1 MATFDYRAID
11 VNGKRQAGILEADNA
26 RHVRQQLRRLN
37 LVPLTVART
46 DGNDS
51 GLNGGFL
58 SRGSFSKS
66 DRTKLGATT
75 LAIITRQL
83 AVLLRSGMPLSEAL
97 EGLSKQARVKGAG
110 GAGGAGAYR
119 VFSVVRASVR
129 EGCSFSESLRQF
141 PKTFDQLYCA
151 TVEAGEQSGRL
162 DLVLEQLAEHTESQ
176 RAFRQ
181 KTMAAVIYPVLL
193 VVLAIA
199 IVSGLMIY
207 IVPDVIKVFVDS
219 GQSLPLLTRGLLA
232 SSDFL
237 QAWGL
242 LVLLV
247 LLAVMV
253 GAGLAMRL
261 PVIRQKV
268 HRVCLH
274 TPLIKTFSRG
284 VNAQR
289 YVQTLGILSQSGVVL
304 HQGMGIA
311 QQVVKNS
318 HLRVLLGEVAARVR
332 EGESLSK
339 ALEDIHYFPPLMVY
353 MLASGEASGELDQM
367 LCKAAEQQ
375 EQDIKALVAMAVSLF
390 EPLML
395 LFMGAVVLVIVLAIL
410 LPILNM
416 NQLIG

>member
-11 VNGKRQAGILEADNA
+11 INGKQQGGILEADSE

-37 LVPLTVART
+37 LVPLSVVRT
-46 DGNDS
+46 AGA
-51 GLNGGFL
+51 LH
-58 SRGSFSKS
+58 KS
-66 DRTKLGATT
+66 YRTKLGATT

-110 GAGGAGAYR
+110 GAGAYR
-119 VFSVVRASVR
+119 VLSVVRTSVR
-129 EGCSFSESLRQF
+129 EGGSLSDSLGQF

-151 TVEAGEQSGRL
+151 TVAAGEQSGSL

-176 RAFRQ
+176 RAFHQ
-181 KTMAAVIYPVLL
+181 KTMAALIYPVLL
-193 VVLAIA
+193 VALAIA

-219 GQSLPLLTRGLLA
+219 GQLLPLLTRGLLA
-232 SSDFL
+232 TSDFL

-242 LVLLV
+242 LLLLV
-247 LLAVMV
+247 LLVIMVAV
-253 GAGLAMRL
+253 GLAMHL
-261 PVIRQKV
+261 PAIRQRIHKV
-268 HRVCLH
+268 YLH

-289 YVQTLGILSQSGVVL
+289 YVQTLGILSHSGVVL

-318 HLRVLLGEVAARVR
+318 HLRMLLGEVAARVR

-367 LCKAAEQQ
+367 LRKAAEQQ
-375 EQDIKALVAMAVSLF
+375 EQDIKALVAGAVSLF